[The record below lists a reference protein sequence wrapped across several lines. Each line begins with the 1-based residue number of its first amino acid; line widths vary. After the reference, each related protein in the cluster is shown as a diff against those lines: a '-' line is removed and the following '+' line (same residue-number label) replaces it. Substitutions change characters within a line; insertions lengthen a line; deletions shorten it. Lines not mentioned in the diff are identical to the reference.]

1 MRFVR
6 RALTLV
12 TAGAVLAAAPA
23 TAAFAEGSR
32 DLYPTNA
39 TCTTNAASG
48 SCRANIEWRTNI
60 YGRPADTHITR
71 RTLFYVYATA
81 GEVLEMGSSAVG
93 VSNGDIL
100 VYNPGR
106 HHRRRRQA
114 AAGGH
119 DRHQRLQVQRPA
131 DGVRRSPRRAGS
143 RLAPQELAGPQA
155 VSGGGNPTATCPAR
169 TSRRRPASTTW
180 SSTARRATAA
190 SLTAASRLTSTLPLP
205 VTSTPRRAHPSR
217 LGT

>member
-1 MRFVR
+1 MRLLR

-12 TAGAVLAAAPA
+12 TAGAILAAAPA

-60 YGRPADTHITR
+60 YGPPSDTHINR

-93 VSNGDIL
+93 VNNGDIL
-100 VYNPGR
+100 VYNPGVITDDDAKPLPAVTTGTNGFKCSDQR
-106 HHRRRRQA
+106 TASGIA
-114 AAGGH
+114 AQG
-119 DRHQRLQVQRPA
+119 RITT
-131 DGVRRSPRRAGS
+131 RAE
-143 RLAPQELAGPQA
+143 ELAGPQA
-155 VSGGGNPTATCPAR
+155 VSGGGNPSGYVPCSYVAPSTGLYNVVFYGPAGDGGSADGRSPRTSTSPTPTTSMPAR
-169 TSRRRPASTTW
+169 GRPSRR
-180 SSTARRATAA
+180 
-190 SLTAASRLTSTLPLP
+190 
-205 VTSTPRRAHPSR
+205 
-217 LGT
+217 GT